1 MDNPASNIRPQH
13 VEYVRLLKP
22 SKIFLCL
29 FQQTID
35 ALKTT
40 CSMLEGQIE
49 ELEILND
56 ELDERNVQLEIEK

>member
-1 MDNPASNIRPQH
+1 VKLTSI
-13 VEYVRLLKP
+13 LKP
-22 SKIFLCL
+22 STNILSS
-29 FQQTID
+29 QTIE
-35 ALKTT
+35 ALKAT

>member
-1 MDNPASNIRPQH
+1 MKLATILNHRHFFRS
-13 VEYVRLLKP
+13 
-22 SKIFLCL
+22 S
-29 FQQTID
+29 QTIE
-35 ALKTT
+35 ALKAT